1 LTRIRLALFFTL
13 AAAVLVPASAQA
25 GGYAPVDRPGP
36 ALTVPQSQLDASLEC
51 SPSLSGGTS
60 EPVLLVPGTGAT
72 PEDNWEWTYV
82 PAFNMLNIKW
92 CTVELP
98 EHSTADIQTAGEYVV
113 NGIRTMSAAVGGK
126 IDVVGHSQG
135 GMLPRWAFR
144 FWPDTRAL
152 VDDQVGFAASNHGTT
167 QASFAC
173 QGSCSAADWQQ
184 SNSSKF
190 IAALNS
196 FQESFS
202 GIDYTEI
209 YTHTDEIVQ
218 PNSDD
223 TGSSSLHDGGANVR
237 NVATQDICPLD
248 TYEHLALGTIDPA
261 AYALAID
268 ALTNDPGPADPSR
281 VNTLTSCPPAVPLQP
296 GVDPLTFPSRAIT
309 AAINVESAPSTQLTG
324 EPPLRCYVFADGC
337 PPSAANAANAQAVYG
352 GPKTKCSKKKR
363 RHAKKHRKRC
373 HKKKHRKRGK

>member
-1 LTRIRLALFFTL
+1 
-13 AAAVLVPASAQA
+13 VLVPASAQA
-25 GGYAPVDRPGP
+25 AGYSPVDRPGP
-36 ALTVPQSQLDASLEC
+36 ALTVPQSKLDASLEC

-113 NGIRTMSAAVGGK
+113 NGIRTMSAAVGGQ

-144 FWPDTRAL
+144 WWPDTRDL

-167 QASFAC
+167 QASLAC
-173 QGSCSAADWQQ
+173 SSSCSAADWQQ
-184 SNSSKF
+184 SDTSNF

-202 GIDYTEI
+202 QIDYTEI
-209 YTHTDEIVQ
+209 YTHNDEIVQ

-223 TGSSSLHDGGANVR
+223 TGSSSLHDGGSNVT
-237 NVATQDICPLD
+237 NVATQDVCPTD
-248 TYEHLALGTIDPA
+248 IYEHLGVGTVDPV

-268 ALTNDPGPADPSR
+268 ALTNPGPATPA
-281 VNTLTSCPPAVPLQP
+281 NIALTVCAQTLQP
-296 GVDPLTFPSRAIT
+296 GVDPATFPQRAVT
-309 AAINVESAPSTQLTG
+309 AAINVENAPSTPLTS
-324 EPPLRCYVFADGC
+324 EPPLKCYVFADGC
-337 PPSAANAANAQAVYG
+337 PPSAPAAADAQKIYG
-352 GPKTKCSKKKR
+352 GPKAKCRKR
-363 RHAKKHRKRC
+363 KRAHAKKHRKRC